1 MTEPLPI
8 RLSDGGRVAT
18 WNPAM
23 TRAAR
28 VIVRVVSDTGA
39 REDRPSMNS
48 GRARVR
54 QGESIEAVVPSEV
67 EHDDGDPERIRR
79 RVAGDDAPDLRLKRR
94 ERG

>member
-8 RLSDGGRVAT
+8 RLSDEGRVAT

-23 TRAAR
+23 TRASR
-28 VIVRVVSDTGA
+28 VVVRVVSDSGA

-54 QGESIEAVVPSEV
+54 QGESIEAVVPAHQEPTPST
-67 EHDDGDPERIRR
+67 R
-79 RVAGDDAPDLRLKRR
+79 
-94 ERG
+94 